1 MSNNDKK
8 EKEESK
14 INEEPMEIKQE
25 EVINKEEIIPQEE
38 IIPENKPIIESDKI
52 IPEVE
57 ESKINQEIPQNSEK
71 NIKKEMSLKLT
82 NDLVKKRY
90 DYAKKISPITY
101 MNKNNKK
108 REFKM
113 TEEEKEKNRKILYNM
128 NLKLNFVKNPRYR
141 NNIPPPRYTDTNY
154 QPINSPDNA
163 FSIEPQ
169 EVVFKDYQGGSI
181 YQIDLKIL
189 NRTQLLTSFKYI
201 PPMTE
206 NFTIKNVIY
215 PKKDSSL
222 IAPGMFAKMQILFYA
237 KTMDNFEDEII
248 ILTEKIAFKVPLK
261 AIRDKPAIILKNPL
275 DCGKCLVGDK
285 IEKYFL
291 CKNNGGDAHFKFY
304 IEGQENPEEKNIQKV
319 EENKEE
325 LMGALQN
332 NSLSNELLVI
342 PPFTVFP
349 REFYL
354 YKGMSQN
361 ISVSFCPIEEGVVE
375 KKLILVCDTT
385 RIQYT
390 LKGEQIKVDIIIK
403 TLDGLDMSKK
413 YLEKGEE
420 EKKENVEIVEKKEY
434 IDDEE
439 EEKKEKFQKLVLL
452 NKISEKEEKLEN
464 LFFEDTF
471 PFASRKRILVLKNI
485 SSLPIKYHWS
495 IYDFY
500 HQNEFNI
507 IGDETFFTI
516 EPEEGVFKA
525 NEEVTFTITFKPINS
540 IIYEQKLEL
549 FIEEIPFQA
558 IKQFNF
564 EENKTMKTTISKVE
578 PYLPLFNSSMPSYP
592 LYTFSLRGRGK
603 TPCLK
608 VDKSII
614 DLGDI
619 YVGQSINDSFV
630 VTSEQSGYVT
640 FRPVKIFQQ
649 ILTKRNGDDNV
660 DYFYKNPSIENS
672 VIFKDK
678 IMLNLNLEDE
688 EPIQSLFAEKGAK
701 TFLEHN
707 EVNYIEITTNKK
719 NFLEINNINQE
730 EILNNKNN
738 ENNVNENNNGNNN
751 DNNNKNNQNEEK
763 NNILEKTKSKLKETA
778 SSKNSKN
785 KTGFSNKTKTS
796 KSKNTTSKLGI
807 NRKTKTNLDE
817 NTITEKDDDDE
828 INEEQIL
835 KVNDKLKISLGE
847 DVVFKIKFTA
857 DKIGK
862 FKSSI
867 VFQLDE
873 GISFD
878 IDILANIIG
887 PDIAINTSLIDFG
900 LFRTSTIQTKE
911 FEIENVSPIKLQYL
925 IKEARYKTINFENIL
940 TNNFIQEFEGV
951 LDETKDIIYRD
962 KVKSLIEYDNTNM
975 KQLDIMKLDSYI
987 MKFSSVFGELNPYEK
1002 KTIVVSFLSPY
1013 PKRIEDEN
1021 NTIEVLVKNGKKN
1034 EYLNFKAQC
1043 EEADAYITETFIIP
1057 KVIFLTMPIQHNN
1070 NIITIINP
1078 SNLPV
1083 HFKWDNVFEVDK
1095 LSAEFEPNTGEI
1107 PPHGKVD
1114 INFKIVYFFLSS
1126 VDDMFICHIEEL
1138 DIPLGVVVQGT
1149 VVGLDIGYEIFPE
1162 SYEAIQTLNSSSSQL
1177 KKNKNNYENVKE
1189 HNLAKTGLRQNL
1201 KNSDIRNV
1209 ELEKAT
1215 AEKLKL
1221 KQINLKNLRVNTP
1234 FEMFIK
1240 LKNLSGIPTK
1250 FILGVKN
1257 YPPGKEKVIKI
1268 DKDQTTTNITKLSK
1282 LSKKTQKNKN
1292 FKIDH
1297 LLLSAAHEEINF
1309 TSPKGQEFTK
1319 QKQIEKDSILYL
1331 SSQKGI
1337 AIVIEPKKGDL
1348 PPHSETIIKLSFFNE
1363 CVGDFHDILTSNIKG
1378 LDKTDFP
1385 INLRIKGNP
1394 LQLSPFQPG
1403 VNYLMDPPLLKMGYL
1418 LRNTGSIS
1426 KNLKFVNIGQNTI
1439 GLDWK
1444 IYDYE
1449 DFLKPK
1455 DRPSFDL
1462 KIVQGM
1468 DKKYKINFNPI
1479 APKEFPDEKKY
1490 FTIEPQSSVVGPKS
1504 TGDFTVTFK
1513 TDSEGMKEALFIAY
1527 PKINDDTQGNV
1538 KFDDLAV
1545 KVIASGLSPH
1555 LTVDRNTN
1563 FDGEYEYRFYIHS
1576 YGKHPKPYRPII
1588 LINKEKINFIVKLDI
1603 EGPFKIIKTDPI
1615 EATLSKGIYNII
1627 PNSNLKIDVK
1637 YIIPNVNDEKEWPMT
1652 LTNIKRGKLIVTF
1665 ENGEQEHYNLT
1676 AYLLRPRILMSL
1688 TGNQSVESLDYIDFG
1703 YVNCASMKIEPIYLM
1718 NDTTVDTN
1726 WVINYVKFVPRKTY
1740 GAGTVTI
1747 EEKEDM
1753 DMCDD
1758 SSVFDFDVSSGVIY
1772 GPTEVLFDLPVGPAL
1787 PRVETIK
1794 SKKYK
1799 PLMIKVSFHPKKN
1812 IFYKCRYKIA
1822 TSTGNSIDFILKGH
1836 GSYLEEDIIEYNKIN
1851 LKNFKVD
1858 IDKFNFEK

>member
-1 MSNNDKK
+1 MSNNFDKK
-8 EKEESK
+8 DKEESNKFEETKNDEEQMEINPEKKNSPEQMVFKEEFNPEKEFNTPKIMEEKEESK
-14 INEEPMEIKQE
+14 IDKEFPQIIDKKIKR
-25 EVINKEEIIPQEE
+25 EV
-38 IIPENKPIIESDKI
+38 PIKI
-52 IPEVE
+52 
-57 ESKINQEIPQNSEK
+57 
-71 NIKKEMSLKLT
+71 T
-82 NDLVKKRY
+82 NDLVRRKF
-90 DYAKKISPITY
+90 DYSKKISPITY
-101 MNKNNKK
+101 MSKNQKK
-108 REFKM
+108 KELKM

-141 NNIPPPRYTDTNY
+141 NNIPPPRYFDNNY
-154 QPINSPDNA
+154 QQINSPDNA

-169 EVVFKDYQGGSI
+169 EVIFKDYQSGSI

-222 IAPGMFAKMQILFYA
+222 IAPGMYAKMQILFNA
-237 KTMDNFEDEII
+237 QTMDNFEDEII
-248 ILTEKIAFKVPLK
+248 ILTEKIAFKVPIK
-261 AIRDKPAIILKNPL
+261 AIRDKPAIILRNPL

-285 IEKYFL
+285 IEKHFL

-304 IEGQENPEEKNIQKV
+304 IEGQEQNKQKDYPGV
-319 EENKEE
+319 SQED
-325 LMGALQN
+325 LIGALQN
-332 NSLSNELLVI
+332 NSVSNELLVV

-349 REFYL
+349 QEFYL

-361 ISVSFCPIEEGVVE
+361 ISVTFCPIEEGIVE
-375 KKLILVCDTT
+375 KKLILACDTT
-385 RIQYT
+385 KLQYI

-403 TLDGLDMSKK
+403 TLDGLDMSKQ
-413 YLEKGEE
+413 YLEKE
-420 EKKENVEIVEKKEY
+420 EKKEVKIEEIKDIV
-434 IDDEE
+434 DDEE
-439 EEKKEKFQKLVLL
+439 EKEEKHKKLVLL
-452 NKISEKEEKLEN
+452 NKISEKQEKLES
-464 LFFEDTF
+464 LLFEDTY
-471 PFASRKRILVLKNI
+471 PFASRKRVLVMKNI
-485 SSLPIKYHWS
+485 STLPIKYHWS

-500 HQNEFNI
+500 HQNEFNMT
-507 IGDETFFTI
+507 GDETFFTI
-516 EPEEGVFKA
+516 EPEEGVFKSK
-525 NEEVTFTITFKPINS
+525 EEITFIITFKPINS
-540 IIYEQKLEL
+540 VIYEQKLEL

-564 EENKTMKTTISKVE
+564 EENKNMKTTVSKVE
-578 PYLPLFNSSMPSYP
+578 PYLPVFNSSLPSYP

-603 TPCLK
+603 LPYLN
-608 VDKSII
+608 VDKNII
-614 DLGDI
+614 DLGDV
-619 YVGQSINDSFV
+619 YVGQSINDSFK

-640 FRPVKIFQQ
+640 FMPVKIFQQ
-649 ILTKRNGDDNV
+649 VLIKRDGDDNV
-660 DYFYKNPSIENS
+660 DYFYKNPCIENS

-678 IMLNLNLEDE
+678 IMMNLNLEDE
-688 EPIQSLFAEKGAK
+688 EPIQSLFAENEAK
-701 TFLEHN
+701 SFLQHN
-707 EVNYIEITTNKK
+707 EVNYIEIYTNKK
-719 NFLEINNINQE
+719 NLLEIKNINPD
-730 EILNNKNN
+730 
-738 ENNVNENNNGNNN
+738 ENQ
-751 DNNNKNNQNEEK
+751 NNQNQ
-763 NNILEKTKSKLKETA
+763 NNANEDMINKLGKTKSKLNETPL
-778 SSKNSKN
+778 SKDSKA

-796 KSKNTTSKLGI
+796 KSKNTNSKFNMI
-807 NRKTKTNLDE
+807 KTKSNSEENKNSENKIEDE
-817 NTITEKDDDDE
+817 SEN
-828 INEEQIL
+828 EQIL

-847 DVVFKIKFTA
+847 EVIFKIKFTP
-857 DKIGK
+857 DKLGI

-867 VFQLDE
+867 VFQLDD

-887 PDIAINTSLIDFG
+887 PEIAINTPLIDFG
-900 LFRTSTIQTKE
+900 LFATSTIQKKE
-911 FEIENVSPIKLQYL
+911 FEIENLSPIKVQYL
-925 IKEARYKTINFENIL
+925 IKEARYQNINLENAISS
-940 TNNFIQEFEGV
+940 NYIEEFEGI
-951 LDETKDIIYRD
+951 LDDNKDKIYRD
-962 KVKSLIEYDNTNM
+962 KVKSLIEFDNTDM
-975 KQLDIMKLDSYI
+975 KELDIMKLDSYL
-987 MKFSSVFGELNPYEK
+987 MKFSSVFGELNPFEK
-1002 KTIVVSFLSPY
+1002 KRITVSFLSPY
-1013 PKRIEDEN
+1013 PIRISDEN
-1021 NTIEVLVKNGKKN
+1021 NTIEILIKNGPTN
-1034 EYLNFKAQC
+1034 AYINFKAQC
-1043 EEADAYITETFIIP
+1043 EEAEAYITETFIQP
-1057 KVIFLTMPIQHNN
+1057 KEIFLTMPIQHNN

-1078 SNLPV
+1078 SNLPI

-1095 LSAEFEPNTGEI
+1095 LSAEFEPNTGVI
-1107 PPHGKVD
+1107 APHGKVD
-1114 INFKIVYFFLSS
+1114 VNFKIVYFFLSS

-1149 VVGLDIGYEIFPE
+1149 VIGLDIGYEILPE
-1162 SYEAIQTLNSSSSQL
+1162 SFEAIQNLNSSSTQL
-1177 KKNKNNYENVKE
+1177 KKNKNMNENAKE
-1189 HNLAKTGLRQNL
+1189 HNLAKTGLRQNI
-1201 KNSDIRNV
+1201 KNTEIRNV

-1250 FILGVKN
+1250 YILGVKK

-1297 LLLSAAHEEINF
+1297 LLLTAAHEEINF

-1348 PPHSETIIKLSFFNE
+1348 PPHSESIIKLSFFNE
-1363 CVGDFHDILTSNIKG
+1363 CVGDFHDILSSNIKG
-1378 LDKTDFP
+1378 LDKVDFP

-1403 VNYLMDPPLLKMGYL
+1403 INYLMDPPLLKMGYL

-1444 IYDYE
+1444 IYDYD

-1462 KIVQGM
+1462 KISQGL

-1479 APKEFPDEKKY
+1479 PPKEFPDDKKY
-1490 FTIEPQSSVVGPKS
+1490 FSIDPSSSVVGPKS

-1513 TDSEGMKEALFIAY
+1513 TETDGMKEALFIAY
-1527 PKINDDTQGNV
+1527 PKISDDTEGQV

-1545 KVIASGLSPH
+1545 KVIAGGLAPH
-1555 LTVDRNTN
+1555 LTVDKTTN
-1563 FDGEYEYRFYIHS
+1563 MDGEYEYIFCVHS
-1576 YGKHPKPYRPII
+1576 YGRHPRPYRPII
-1588 LINKEKINFIVKLDI
+1588 LINKEKINMIVKLDI
-1603 EGPFKIIKTDPI
+1603 EGPFKIISTDPL
-1615 EATLSKGIYNII
+1615 EASLGKGIYNII
-1627 PNSNLKIDVK
+1627 PNSNLKVDIK
-1637 YIIPNVNDEKEWPMT
+1637 YLIPNVNDEKEWPMT
-1652 LTNIKRGKLIVTF
+1652 LTNIRQGKLIVTF
-1665 ENGEQEHYNLT
+1665 ENGEREHYLLT

-1726 WVINYVKFVPRKTY
+1726 WTINYVKFIPRKTY
-1740 GAGTVTI
+1740 GAGTITI

-1753 DMCDD
+1753 EMCDD
-1758 SSVFDFDVSSGVIY
+1758 SSVFDFDITNGVIY
-1772 GPTEVLFDLPVGPAL
+1772 GPTEVLFDLPVGPLL

-1794 SKKYK
+1794 SQKYK
-1799 PLMIKVSFHPKKN
+1799 PLIIKVSFHPKKN
-1812 IFYKCRYKIA
+1812 IFYKCRYKVT

-1836 GSYLEEDIIEYNKIN
+1836 GSYLEEHIIEYNKIN
-1851 LKNFKVD
+1851 LKNYKVD
-1858 IDKFNFEK
+1858 IEKFKFGK

>member
-1 MSNNDKK
+1 MSTNNDKK
-8 EKEESK
+8 EKEESIK
-14 INEEPMEIKQE
+14 IEESKNNEEPIEIKQE
-25 EVINKEEIIPQEE
+25 EQINQEQILQNEKEEPNI
-38 IIPENKPIIESDKI
+38 ENQPSIESKKNIQKI
-52 IPEVE
+52 E
-57 ESKINQEIPQNSEK
+57 ESKTDKNTSPIIQK
-71 NIKKEMSLKLT
+71 NIKRNGPLKITDELI
-82 NDLVKKRY
+82 KRRI
-90 DYAKKISPITY
+90 DYAKKVSPLTY
-101 MNKNNKK
+101 MSKNQKK
-108 REFKM
+108 KEIKM

-141 NNIPPPRYTDTNY
+141 NNIPPPRYCDNNY

-169 EVVFKDYQGGSI
+169 EVVFKDYQSGSI

-206 NFTIKNVIY
+206 FFTIKNVIY

-222 IAPGMFAKMQILFYA
+222 IAPGMYAKMQILFYA
-237 KTMDNFEDEII
+237 QTMDNFEDEII
-248 ILTEKIAFKVPLK
+248 ILTEKIAFKVPLR

-285 IEKYFL
+285 IEKHFL

-304 IEGQENPEEKNIQKV
+304 IEGQEKNGEKNDPGVNQEDLI
-319 EENKEE
+319 
-325 LMGALQN
+325 GALQN
-332 NSLSNELLVI
+332 NSVSNELLVV

-349 REFYL
+349 QEFYL

-361 ISVSFCPIEEGVVE
+361 ISVTFCPIDEGIVE
-375 KKLILVCDTT
+375 KKLILACDTT
-385 RIQYT
+385 KLQYI

-413 YLEKGEE
+413 YLISNENQNEE
-420 EKKENVEIVEKKEY
+420 EKENINEIKEY
-434 IDDEE
+434 VDDEE
-439 EEKKEKFQKLVLL
+439 KSEKPKKIELI
-452 NKISEKEEKLEN
+452 NKISEKEEKLES
-464 LFFEDTF
+464 LLFEDTY
-471 PFASRKRILVLKNI
+471 PFASRERILVMKNI

-500 HQNEFNI
+500 HQNEFNMT
-507 IGDETFFTI
+507 GDETFFTI
-516 EPEEGVFKA
+516 QPEEGIFKA
-525 NEEVTFTITFKPINS
+525 KEEVTFTITFKPINS
-540 IIYEQKLEL
+540 VIYEQKLEL

-564 EENKTMKTTISKVE
+564 EENKNMKTTVSKVE
-578 PYLPLFNSSMPSYP
+578 PYLPVFNSSLPSYP

-603 TPCLK
+603 LPYLN
-608 VDKSII
+608 VEKSII
-614 DLGDI
+614 DLGDVYI
-619 YVGQSINDSFV
+619 GQTINDDFK

-640 FRPVKIFQQ
+640 FKPVKIFQQ
-649 ILTKRNGDDNV
+649 ILTAKDGDDNV
-660 DYFYKNPSIENS
+660 DYFYKNPCIENE
-672 VIFKDK
+672 VIFKNK
-678 IMLNLNLEDE
+678 VMMNINLEDE
-688 EPIQSLFAEKGAK
+688 EPIQSYFSENECK
-701 TFLEHN
+701 TNLQHN
-707 EVNYIEITTNKK
+707 EVNYIEIYTNKK
-719 NFLEINNINQE
+719 NFLE
-730 EILNNKNN
+730 NKNLDKN
-738 ENNVNENNNGNNN
+738 VEENLNKTNENNN
-751 DNNNKNNQNEEK
+751 EEK
-763 NNILEKTKSKLKETA
+763 NKTKSKTNGNERPL
-778 SSKNSKN
+778 SKDSKT
-785 KTGFSNKTKTS
+785 KTGFSNKTKTN
-796 KSKNTTSKLGI
+796 KSKNTNSKL
-807 NRKTKTNLDE
+807 NATKGTKSSDIIKIIEKGNDE
-817 NTITEKDDDDE
+817 
-828 INEEQIL
+828 EEQIL
-835 KVNDKLKISLGE
+835 NVNDKLKISLGE
-847 DVVFKIKFTA
+847 EVVFKIKFTP
-857 DKIGK
+857 DRLGK

-867 VFQLDE
+867 VFQLDD

-887 PDIAINTSLIDFG
+887 PDISVNTPLIDFG
-900 LFRTSTIQTKE
+900 LFATSTIQKKE
-911 FEIENVSPIKLQYL
+911 FEIENISPIKVQYL
-925 IKEARYKTINFENIL
+925 IKESRFKNINFDNISSS
-940 TNNFIQEFEGV
+940 NFIEEFEGT
-951 LDETKDIIYRD
+951 LDETKDKVFRD

-975 KQLDIMKLDSYI
+975 KQLDIMKLDSYK
-987 MKFSSVFGELNPYEK
+987 MKFSSILGELNPFEK
-1002 KTIVVSFLSPY
+1002 KTITVSFLSPY
-1013 PKRIEDEN
+1013 PIKIENEE
-1021 NTIEVLVKNGKKN
+1021 NTIEILIKNGQKN
-1034 EYLNFKAQC
+1034 AYINFNVQC
-1043 EEADAYITETFIIP
+1043 EEAEAYITETFIIP
-1057 KVIFLTMPIQHNN
+1057 KEIFLTMPIQHNN
-1070 NIITIINP
+1070 NVITIINP
-1078 SNLPV
+1078 SNLPI

-1095 LSAEFEPNTGEI
+1095 LSAEFEPNTGEV
-1107 PPHGKVD
+1107 PPHGKID
-1114 INFKIVYFFLSS
+1114 INFKIIYFFLSS

-1149 VVGLDIGYEIFPE
+1149 VIGLDIGYEILPE
-1162 SYEAIQTLNSSSSQL
+1162 SYEAIQNLNSSSTQL
-1177 KKNKNNYENVKE
+1177 KKNKSSYENAKE
-1189 HNLAKTGLRQNL
+1189 HNLAKTGLRQNI
-1201 KNSDIRNV
+1201 KNTEIRNV

-1250 FILGVKN
+1250 FILGVKK
-1257 YPPGKEKVIKI
+1257 YPPGKEKVVKL

-1297 LLLSAAHEEINF
+1297 VLLTAAHEEINF
-1309 TSPKGQEFTK
+1309 TSPRGQEFTK

-1348 PPHSETIIKLSFFNE
+1348 PPHSESIIKLSFFNE

-1378 LDKTDFP
+1378 LDKVDFP

-1403 VNYLMDPPLLKMGYL
+1403 INYLMDPPLLKMGYL

-1462 KIVQGM
+1462 KIVQGL
-1468 DKKYKINFNPI
+1468 DKKFKINFNPI
-1479 APKEFPDEKKY
+1479 PPREFPEEKKY
-1490 FTIEPQSSVVGPKS
+1490 FTIDPPSSVVGPKS
-1504 TGDFTVTFK
+1504 TGDFTVTFR
-1513 TDSEGMKEALFIAY
+1513 TDSDGMKEALFIAY
-1527 PKINDDTQGNV
+1527 PKINDDTEGHV

-1545 KVIASGLSPH
+1545 KVIAGGLAPH
-1555 LTVDRNTN
+1555 LTVDKNKN
-1563 FDGEYEYRFYIHS
+1563 MDGEYEYRFCVHS
-1576 YGKHPKPYRPII
+1576 YGKHPRPYRPII
-1588 LINKEKINFIVKLDI
+1588 LINKEKINMIIKLDI

-1615 EATLSKGIYNII
+1615 EASLGKGIYNII
-1627 PNSNLKIDVK
+1627 PNSNLKVDIK
-1637 YIIPNVNDEKEWPMT
+1637 YLIPNVNDEKEWPMT
-1652 LTNIKRGKLIVTF
+1652 LTNIKYGKLIVTF

-1676 AYLLRPRILMSL
+1676 AFLLRPRILMSL

-1726 WVINYVKFVPRKTY
+1726 WVINYVKFIPKKTY

-1758 SSVFDFDVSSGVIY
+1758 SSVFDFDVSNGVIY
-1772 GPTEVLFDLPVGPAL
+1772 GPTEVLFDLPVGPVL

-1799 PLMIKVSFHPKKN
+1799 PLLIKVSFHPKKN
-1812 IFYKCRYKIA
+1812 IFYKCRYKIT

-1836 GSYLEEDIIEYNKIN
+1836 GSYLEEHIIEYNKIDI
-1851 LKNFKVD
+1851 KDFS
-1858 IDKFNFEK
+1858 IDKEQFRFEKK

>member
-1 MSNNDKK
+1 MSTNNDKK
-8 EKEESK
+8 EKEESIK
-14 INEEPMEIKQE
+14 IEESKNNEEPIEIKQE
-25 EVINKEEIIPQEE
+25 EQINQEQILQNEKEEPNI
-38 IIPENKPIIESDKI
+38 ENQPSIESKKNIQKI
-52 IPEVE
+52 E
-57 ESKINQEIPQNSEK
+57 ESKTDKNTSPIIQK
-71 NIKKEMSLKLT
+71 NIKRNGPLKITDELI
-82 NDLVKKRY
+82 KRRI
-90 DYAKKISPITY
+90 DYAKKVSPLTY
-101 MNKNNKK
+101 MSKNQKK
-108 REFKM
+108 KEIKM

-141 NNIPPPRYTDTNY
+141 NNIPPPRYCDNNY

-169 EVVFKDYQGGSI
+169 EVVFKDYQSGSI

-206 NFTIKNVIY
+206 FFTIKNVIY

-222 IAPGMFAKMQILFYA
+222 IAPGMYAKMQILFYA
-237 KTMDNFEDEII
+237 QTMDNFEDEII
-248 ILTEKIAFKVPLK
+248 ILTEKIAFKVPLR

-285 IEKYFL
+285 IEKHFL

-304 IEGQENPEEKNIQKV
+304 IEGQEKNGEKNDPGVNQEDLI
-319 EENKEE
+319 
-325 LMGALQN
+325 GALQN
-332 NSLSNELLVI
+332 NSVSNELLVV

-349 REFYL
+349 QEFYL

-361 ISVSFCPIEEGVVE
+361 ISVTFCPIDEGIVE
-375 KKLILVCDTT
+375 KKLILACDTT
-385 RIQYT
+385 KLQYI

-413 YLEKGEE
+413 YLISNENQNEE
-420 EKKENVEIVEKKEY
+420 EKENINEIKEY
-434 IDDEE
+434 VDDEE
-439 EEKKEKFQKLVLL
+439 KSEKPKKIELI
-452 NKISEKEEKLEN
+452 NKISEKEEKLES
-464 LFFEDTF
+464 LLFEDTY
-471 PFASRKRILVLKNI
+471 PFASRERILVMKNI

-500 HQNEFNI
+500 HQNEFNMT
-507 IGDETFFTI
+507 GDETFFTI
-516 EPEEGVFKA
+516 QPEEGIFKA
-525 NEEVTFTITFKPINS
+525 KEEVTFTITFKPINS
-540 IIYEQKLEL
+540 VIYEQKLEL

-564 EENKTMKTTISKVE
+564 EENKNMKTTVSKVE
-578 PYLPLFNSSMPSYP
+578 PYLPVFNSSLPSYP

-603 TPCLK
+603 LPYLN
-608 VDKSII
+608 VEKSII
-614 DLGDI
+614 DLGDVYI
-619 YVGQSINDSFV
+619 GQTINDDFK

-640 FRPVKIFQQ
+640 FKPVKIFQQ
-649 ILTKRNGDDNV
+649 ILTAKDGDDNV
-660 DYFYKNPSIENS
+660 DYFYKNPCIENE
-672 VIFKDK
+672 VIFKNK
-678 IMLNLNLEDE
+678 VMMNINLEDE
-688 EPIQSLFAEKGAK
+688 EPIQSYFSENECK
-701 TFLEHN
+701 TNLQHN
-707 EVNYIEITTNKK
+707 EVNYIEIYTNKK
-719 NFLEINNINQE
+719 NFLE
-730 EILNNKNN
+730 NKNLDKN
-738 ENNVNENNNGNNN
+738 VEENLNKTNENNN
-751 DNNNKNNQNEEK
+751 EEK
-763 NNILEKTKSKLKETA
+763 NKTKSKINGNERPL
-778 SSKNSKN
+778 SKDSKT
-785 KTGFSNKTKTS
+785 KTGFSNKTKTN
-796 KSKNTTSKLGI
+796 KSKNTNSKL
-807 NRKTKTNLDE
+807 NATKGTKSSDIIKIIEKGNDE
-817 NTITEKDDDDE
+817 
-828 INEEQIL
+828 EEQIL
-835 KVNDKLKISLGE
+835 NVNDKLKISLGE
-847 DVVFKIKFTA
+847 EVVFKIKFTP
-857 DKIGK
+857 DRLGK

-867 VFQLDE
+867 VFQLDD

-887 PDIAINTSLIDFG
+887 PDISVNTPLIDFG
-900 LFRTSTIQTKE
+900 LFATSTIQKKE
-911 FEIENVSPIKLQYL
+911 FEIENISPIKVQYL
-925 IKEARYKTINFENIL
+925 IKESRFKNINFDNISSS
-940 TNNFIQEFEGV
+940 NFIEEFEGT
-951 LDETKDIIYRD
+951 LDETKDKVFRD

-975 KQLDIMKLDSYI
+975 KQLDIMKLDSYK
-987 MKFSSVFGELNPYEK
+987 MKFSSILGELNPFEK
-1002 KTIVVSFLSPY
+1002 KTITVSFLSPY
-1013 PKRIEDEN
+1013 PIKIENEE
-1021 NTIEVLVKNGKKN
+1021 NTIEILIKNGQKN
-1034 EYLNFKAQC
+1034 AYINFNVQC
-1043 EEADAYITETFIIP
+1043 EEAEAYITETFIIP
-1057 KVIFLTMPIQHNN
+1057 KEIFLTMPIQHNN
-1070 NIITIINP
+1070 NVITIINP
-1078 SNLPV
+1078 SNLPI

-1095 LSAEFEPNTGEI
+1095 LSAEFEPNTGEV
-1107 PPHGKVD
+1107 PPHGKID
-1114 INFKIVYFFLSS
+1114 INFKIIYFFLSS

-1149 VVGLDIGYEIFPE
+1149 VIGLDIGYEILPE
-1162 SYEAIQTLNSSSSQL
+1162 SYEAIQNLNSSSTQL
-1177 KKNKNNYENVKE
+1177 KKNKSSYENAKE
-1189 HNLAKTGLRQNL
+1189 HNLAKTGLRQNI
-1201 KNSDIRNV
+1201 KNTEIRNV

-1250 FILGVKN
+1250 FILGVKK
-1257 YPPGKEKVIKI
+1257 YPPGKEKVVKL

-1297 LLLSAAHEEINF
+1297 VLLTAAHEEINF
-1309 TSPKGQEFTK
+1309 TSPRGQEFTK

-1348 PPHSETIIKLSFFNE
+1348 PPHSESIIKLSFFNE

-1378 LDKTDFP
+1378 LDKVDFP

-1403 VNYLMDPPLLKMGYL
+1403 INYLMDPPLLKMGYL

-1462 KIVQGM
+1462 KIVQGL
-1468 DKKYKINFNPI
+1468 DKKFKINFNPI
-1479 APKEFPDEKKY
+1479 PPREFPEEKKY
-1490 FTIEPQSSVVGPKS
+1490 FTIDPPSSVVGPKS
-1504 TGDFTVTFK
+1504 TGDFTVTFR
-1513 TDSEGMKEALFIAY
+1513 TDSDGMKEALFIAY
-1527 PKINDDTQGNV
+1527 PKINDDTEGHV

-1545 KVIASGLSPH
+1545 KVIAGGLAPH
-1555 LTVDRNTN
+1555 LTVDKNKN
-1563 FDGEYEYRFYIHS
+1563 MDGEYEYRFCVHS
-1576 YGKHPKPYRPII
+1576 YGKHPRPYRPII
-1588 LINKEKINFIVKLDI
+1588 LINKEKINMIIKLDI

-1615 EATLSKGIYNII
+1615 EASLGKGIYNII
-1627 PNSNLKIDVK
+1627 PNSNLKVDIK
-1637 YIIPNVNDEKEWPMT
+1637 YLIPNVNDEKEWPMT
-1652 LTNIKRGKLIVTF
+1652 LTNIKYGKLIVTF

-1676 AYLLRPRILMSL
+1676 AFLLRPRILMSL

-1726 WVINYVKFVPRKTY
+1726 WVINYVKFIPKKTY

-1758 SSVFDFDVSSGVIY
+1758 SSVFDFDVSNGVIY
-1772 GPTEVLFDLPVGPAL
+1772 GPTEVLFDLPVGPVL

-1799 PLMIKVSFHPKKN
+1799 PLLIKVSFHPKKN
-1812 IFYKCRYKIA
+1812 IFYKCRYKIT

-1836 GSYLEEDIIEYNKIN
+1836 GSYLEEHIIEYNKIDI
-1851 LKNFKVD
+1851 KDFS
-1858 IDKFNFEK
+1858 IDKEQFRFEKK

>member
-1 MSNNDKK
+1 MSTNNDKK
-8 EKEESK
+8 EKEETIK
-14 INEEPMEIKQE
+14 NEESKNNDEQIEVKPE
-25 EVINKEEIIPQEE
+25 EPTNPEQTIPKEEIP
-38 IIPENKPIIESDKI
+38 PPKPMS
-52 IPEVE
+52 VE
-57 ESKINQEIPQNSEK
+57 ESKKEKEIEESKEDIKIPQNVPKK
-71 NIKKEMSLKLT
+71 NIKKGEPIKIT
-82 NDLVKKRY
+82 NELVKRRY
-90 DYAKKISPITY
+90 EFSKKISPLTY
-101 MNKNNKK
+101 MSKNQKK
-108 REFKM
+108 KEIKM

-141 NNIPPPRYTDTNY
+141 NNIPPPKYTDTNY

-169 EVVFKDYQGGSI
+169 EVVFKDYQSGSI

-206 NFTIKNVIY
+206 FFTIKNIIY

-222 IAPGMFAKMQILFYA
+222 IAPGMYAKMQIYFYA
-237 KTMDNFEDEII
+237 QTMDNFEDEIV

-285 IEKYFL
+285 IEKHFL

-304 IEGQENPEEKNIQKV
+304 IEGQENNEQKNYPGVSQEDLV
-319 EENKEE
+319 
-325 LMGALQN
+325 GALQN
-332 NSLSNELLVI
+332 NSVSNELLVV

-349 REFYL
+349 QEFYL

-361 ISVSFCPIEEGVVE
+361 ISVTFCPIDEGIVE
-375 KKLILVCDTT
+375 KKLILACDTT
-385 RIQYT
+385 KLQYI
-390 LKGEQIKVDIIIK
+390 LRGEQIKVDIIIK
-403 TLDGLDMSKK
+403 TLDGLDMSQK
-413 YLEKGEE
+413 YLPKDNE
-420 EKKENVEIVEKKEY
+420 EKKENEIENEKIELKEVKEY
-434 IDDEE
+434 VDEDEE
-439 EEKKEKFQKLVLL
+439 KGEKVPKLQIV

-464 LFFEDTF
+464 LLFEDTY
-471 PFASRKRILVLKNI
+471 PFATRQRILVMKNI

-500 HQNEFNI
+500 HQNEFSMT
-507 IGDETFFTI
+507 GDETFFTI
-516 EPEEGVFKA
+516 EPEEGVFKSK
-525 NEEVTFTITFKPINS
+525 EEIKFTITFKPVNS

-564 EENKTMKTTISKVE
+564 EENKNMKTTVSKVE
-578 PYLPLFNSSMPSYP
+578 PYLPAFNSSLPSFP

-603 TPCLK
+603 LPFLN
-608 VDKSII
+608 VDKNII
-614 DLGDI
+614 DLGDV
-619 YVGQSINDSFV
+619 YVGQSVNDNFKVYSD
-630 VTSEQSGYVT
+630 QSGFVT
-640 FRPVKIFQQ
+640 FQPVKIFQQ
-649 ILTKRNGDDNV
+649 ILTNREGDDNV
-660 DYFYKNPSIENS
+660 DYFYKNPCIENS

-678 IMLNLNLEDE
+678 IMMNLNLEDE
-688 EPIQSLFAEKGAK
+688 EPIQNLFTENEAK
-701 TFLEHN
+701 TYLQHN
-707 EVNYIEITTNKK
+707 EVNYIEIYTNKN
-719 NFLEINNINQE
+719 NFVGD
-730 EILNNKNN
+730 NNKNL
-738 ENNVNENNNGNNN
+738 ENNLNG
-751 DNNNKNNQNEEK
+751 EK
-763 NNILEKTKSKLKETA
+763 NTINTLLNRENQRINEIPLSKDSKT
-778 SSKNSKN
+778 

-796 KSKNTTSKLGI
+796 KSKNTNSKLSMT
-807 NRKTKTNLDE
+807 RKTKTNFEENKIMEKENDDE
-817 NTITEKDDDDE
+817 NGEQ
-828 INEEQIL
+828 QIL

-847 DVVFKIKFTA
+847 EVVFNIKFTPS
-857 DKIGK
+857 KLGR
-862 FKSSI
+862 FKSSL
-867 VFQLDE
+867 VFQLDD

-887 PDIAINTSLIDFG
+887 PEIAINTPLIDFG
-900 LFRTSTIQTKE
+900 LFATSTIQQKE
-911 FEIENVSPIKLQYL
+911 FEIENLSPIKVQYL
-925 IKEARYKTINFENIL
+925 VKESRYKNINFDNSP
-940 TNNFIQEFEGV
+940 TYNFVEEFEGV
-951 LDETKDIIYRD
+951 LDETKDKIYRD

-987 MKFSSVFGELNPYEK
+987 MKFSSVIGELNPFEK
-1002 KTIVVSFLSPY
+1002 KTIIVSFLSPY
-1013 PKRIEDEN
+1013 PIRIEDEQ
-1021 NTIEVLVKNGKKN
+1021 NTIEILVKNSQN
-1034 EYLNFKAQC
+1034 NAYINFKAQC
-1043 EEADAYITETFIIP
+1043 EEAEAYITETFIIP
-1057 KVIFLTMPIQHNN
+1057 KEIFLTMPIQHNN

-1078 SNLPV
+1078 SNLPI

-1114 INFKIVYFFLSS
+1114 INFKIIYFFLSS
-1126 VDDMFICHIEEL
+1126 VDDMFICHIDEL

-1149 VVGLDIGYEIFPE
+1149 VIGLDIGYEVLPE
-1162 SYEAIQTLNSSSSQL
+1162 SYEAIQSLNSSSIQL
-1177 KKNKNNYENVKE
+1177 KKNKNSYENAKE
-1189 HNLAKTGLRQNL
+1189 HNLAKTGLRQNI
-1201 KNSDIRNV
+1201 KNTEIRNV

-1250 FILGVKN
+1250 FILGVKK
-1257 YPPGKEKVIKI
+1257 YPPGKEKVVKL

-1297 LLLSAAHEEINF
+1297 VLLSAAHEEINF

-1348 PPHSETIIKLSFFNE
+1348 PPHSESIIKLSFFNE

-1378 LDKTDFP
+1378 LDKVDFP

-1403 VNYLMDPPLLKMGYL
+1403 INYLMDPPLLKMGYL
-1418 LRNTGSIS
+1418 LRNTGTIS

-1449 DFLKPK
+1449 DFLKPT

-1462 KIVQGM
+1462 KIAQGL
-1468 DKKYKINFNPI
+1468 DKKYKINFIPI
-1479 APKEFPDEKKY
+1479 PPKEFPEEKKY
-1490 FTIEPQSSVVGPKS
+1490 FTIDPPSSVVGPKS

-1513 TDSEGMKEALFIAY
+1513 TDSAGMKEALFIAY
-1527 PKINDDTQGNV
+1527 PKINDDTQGHV

-1545 KVIASGLSPH
+1545 KVIAGGLAPH
-1555 LTVDRNTN
+1555 LTVDKLTN
-1563 FDGEYEYRFYIHS
+1563 MEGEYDYKFCVHS
-1576 YGKHPKPYRPII
+1576 YGKHPRPYRPII
-1588 LINKEKINFIVKLDI
+1588 LINKEKINMIIKLDI
-1603 EGPFKIIKTDPI
+1603 EGPFKIVNTDPI
-1615 EATLSKGIYNII
+1615 EASLGKGIYNII
-1627 PNSNLKIDVK
+1627 PNSNLKVDIK

-1652 LTNIKRGKLIVTF
+1652 LTNMKRGKLIVTF
-1665 ENGEQEHYNLT
+1665 ENGEKEHYNLI

-1703 YVNCASMKIEPIYLM
+1703 HVNCASMKIEPIYLM
-1718 NDTTVDTN
+1718 NDTQVDTN
-1726 WVINYVKFVPRKTY
+1726 WVINYVKFIPKKTY
-1740 GAGTVTI
+1740 GVGTITI

-1758 SSVFDFDVSSGVIY
+1758 PSVFNFDVSNGVIY

-1794 SKKYK
+1794 SQKYK
-1799 PLMIKVSFHPKKN
+1799 PLLIKVSFCPKKN
-1812 IFYKCRYKIA
+1812 IFYKCRYKIT
-1822 TSTGNSIDFILKGH
+1822 TSTGNSIDFILKGF
-1836 GSYLEEDIIEYNKIN
+1836 GSYLEEDIIEYNKI
-1851 LKNFKVD
+1851 D
-1858 IDKFNFEK
+1858 IKDFRIDVDKFKFENK

>member
-1 MSNNDKK
+1 MSTNNDKK
-8 EKEESK
+8 EKEETIK
-14 INEEPMEIKQE
+14 NEESKNNDEQIEVKPE
-25 EVINKEEIIPQEE
+25 EPTNPEQTIPKEEIP
-38 IIPENKPIIESDKI
+38 PPKPMS
-52 IPEVE
+52 VE
-57 ESKINQEIPQNSEK
+57 ESKKEKEIEESKEDIKIPQNVPKK
-71 NIKKEMSLKLT
+71 NIKKGEPIKIT
-82 NDLVKKRY
+82 NELVKRRY
-90 DYAKKISPITY
+90 EFSKKISPLTY
-101 MNKNNKK
+101 MSKNQKK
-108 REFKM
+108 KEIKM

-141 NNIPPPRYTDTNY
+141 NNIPPPKYTDTNY

-169 EVVFKDYQGGSI
+169 EVVFKDYQSGSI

-206 NFTIKNVIY
+206 FFTIKNIIY

-222 IAPGMFAKMQILFYA
+222 IAPGMYAKMQIYFYA
-237 KTMDNFEDEII
+237 QTMDNFEDEII

-285 IEKYFL
+285 IEKHFL

-304 IEGQENPEEKNIQKV
+304 IEGQENNEQKNYPGVSQEDLV
-319 EENKEE
+319 
-325 LMGALQN
+325 GALQN
-332 NSLSNELLVI
+332 NSVSNELLVV

-349 REFYL
+349 QEFYL

-361 ISVSFCPIEEGVVE
+361 ISVTFCPIDEGIVE
-375 KKLILVCDTT
+375 KKLILACDTT
-385 RIQYT
+385 KLQYI
-390 LKGEQIKVDIIIK
+390 LRGEQIKVDIIIK
-403 TLDGLDMSKK
+403 TLDGLDMSQK
-413 YLEKGEE
+413 YLPKDNE
-420 EKKENVEIVEKKEY
+420 EKKENEIENEKIELKEVKEY
-434 IDDEE
+434 VDEDEE
-439 EEKKEKFQKLVLL
+439 KGEKVPKLQIV

-464 LFFEDTF
+464 LLFEDTY
-471 PFASRKRILVLKNI
+471 PFATRQRILVMKNI

-500 HQNEFNI
+500 HQNEFSMT
-507 IGDETFFTI
+507 GDETFFTI
-516 EPEEGVFKA
+516 EPEEGVFKSK
-525 NEEVTFTITFKPINS
+525 EEIKFTITFKPVNS

-564 EENKTMKTTISKVE
+564 EENKNMKTTVSKVE
-578 PYLPLFNSSMPSYP
+578 PYLPAFNSSLPSFP

-603 TPCLK
+603 LPFLN
-608 VDKSII
+608 VDKNII
-614 DLGDI
+614 DLGDV
-619 YVGQSINDSFV
+619 YVGQSVNDNFKVYSD
-630 VTSEQSGYVT
+630 QSGFVT
-640 FRPVKIFQQ
+640 FQPVKIFQQ
-649 ILTKRNGDDNV
+649 ILTNREGDDNV
-660 DYFYKNPSIENS
+660 DYFYKNPCIENS

-678 IMLNLNLEDE
+678 IMMNLNLEDE
-688 EPIQSLFAEKGAK
+688 EPIQNLFTENEAK
-701 TFLEHN
+701 TYLQHN
-707 EVNYIEITTNKK
+707 EVNYIEIYTNKN
-719 NFLEINNINQE
+719 NFVGD
-730 EILNNKNN
+730 NNKNL
-738 ENNVNENNNGNNN
+738 ENNLNG
-751 DNNNKNNQNEEK
+751 EK
-763 NNILEKTKSKLKETA
+763 NTINTLLNRENQRINEIPLSKDSKT
-778 SSKNSKN
+778 

-796 KSKNTTSKLGI
+796 KSKNTNSKLSMT
-807 NRKTKTNLDE
+807 RKTKTNFEENKIMEKENDDE
-817 NTITEKDDDDE
+817 NGEQ
-828 INEEQIL
+828 QIL

-847 DVVFKIKFTA
+847 EVVFNIKFTPS
-857 DKIGK
+857 KLGR
-862 FKSSI
+862 FKSSL
-867 VFQLDE
+867 VFQLDD

-887 PDIAINTSLIDFG
+887 PEIAINTPLIDFG
-900 LFRTSTIQTKE
+900 LFATSTIQQKE
-911 FEIENVSPIKLQYL
+911 FEIENLSPIKVQYL
-925 IKEARYKTINFENIL
+925 VKESRYKNINFDNSP
-940 TNNFIQEFEGV
+940 TYNFVEEFEGV
-951 LDETKDIIYRD
+951 LDETKDKIYRD

-987 MKFSSVFGELNPYEK
+987 MKFSSVIGELNPFEK
-1002 KTIVVSFLSPY
+1002 KTIIVSFLSPY
-1013 PKRIEDEN
+1013 PIRIEDEQ
-1021 NTIEVLVKNGKKN
+1021 NTIEILVKNSQN
-1034 EYLNFKAQC
+1034 NAYINFKAQC
-1043 EEADAYITETFIIP
+1043 EEAEAYITETFIIP
-1057 KVIFLTMPIQHNN
+1057 KEIFLTMPIQHNN

-1078 SNLPV
+1078 SNLPI

-1114 INFKIVYFFLSS
+1114 INFKIIYFFLSS
-1126 VDDMFICHIEEL
+1126 VDDMFICHIDEL

-1149 VVGLDIGYEIFPE
+1149 VIGLDIGYEVLPE
-1162 SYEAIQTLNSSSSQL
+1162 SYEAIQSLNSSSIQL
-1177 KKNKNNYENVKE
+1177 KKNKNSYENAKE
-1189 HNLAKTGLRQNL
+1189 HNLAKTGLRQNI
-1201 KNSDIRNV
+1201 KNTEIRNV

-1250 FILGVKN
+1250 FILGVKK
-1257 YPPGKEKVIKI
+1257 YPPGKEKVVKL

-1297 LLLSAAHEEINF
+1297 VLLSAAHEEINF

-1348 PPHSETIIKLSFFNE
+1348 PPHSESIIKLSFFNE

-1378 LDKTDFP
+1378 LDKVDFP

-1403 VNYLMDPPLLKMGYL
+1403 INYLMDPPLLKMGYL
-1418 LRNTGSIS
+1418 LRNTGTIS

-1449 DFLKPK
+1449 DFLKPT

-1462 KIVQGM
+1462 KIAQGL
-1468 DKKYKINFNPI
+1468 DKKYKINFIPI
-1479 APKEFPDEKKY
+1479 PPKEFPEEKKY
-1490 FTIEPQSSVVGPKS
+1490 FTIDPPSSVVGPKS

-1513 TDSEGMKEALFIAY
+1513 TDSAGMKEALFIAY
-1527 PKINDDTQGNV
+1527 PKINDDTQGHV

-1545 KVIASGLSPH
+1545 KVIAGGLAPH
-1555 LTVDRNTN
+1555 LTVDKLTN
-1563 FDGEYEYRFYIHS
+1563 MEGEYDYKFCVHS
-1576 YGKHPKPYRPII
+1576 YGKHPRPYRPII
-1588 LINKEKINFIVKLDI
+1588 LINKEKINMIIKLDI
-1603 EGPFKIIKTDPI
+1603 EGPFKIVNTDPI
-1615 EATLSKGIYNII
+1615 EASLGKGIYNII
-1627 PNSNLKIDVK
+1627 PNSNLKVDIK

-1652 LTNIKRGKLIVTF
+1652 LTNMKRGKLIVTF
-1665 ENGEQEHYNLT
+1665 ENGEKEHYNLI

-1703 YVNCASMKIEPIYLM
+1703 HVNCASMKIEPIYLM
-1718 NDTTVDTN
+1718 NDTQVDTN
-1726 WVINYVKFVPRKTY
+1726 WVINYVKFIPKKTY
-1740 GAGTVTI
+1740 GVGTITI

-1758 SSVFDFDVSSGVIY
+1758 PSVFNFDVSNGVIY

-1794 SKKYK
+1794 SQKYK
-1799 PLMIKVSFHPKKN
+1799 PLLIKVSFCPKKN
-1812 IFYKCRYKIA
+1812 IFYKCRYKIT
-1822 TSTGNSIDFILKGH
+1822 TSTGNSIDFILKGF
-1836 GSYLEEDIIEYNKIN
+1836 GSYLEEDIIEYNKI
-1851 LKNFKVD
+1851 D
-1858 IDKFNFEK
+1858 IKDFRIDVDKFKFENK

>member
-1 MSNNDKK
+1 MSTNNDKK
-8 EKEESK
+8 EKEETIK
-14 INEEPMEIKQE
+14 NEESKNNDEQIEAKPE
-25 EVINKEEIIPQEE
+25 EQTNLEQTVQKEEIP
-38 IIPENKPIIESDKI
+38 PPKPMS
-52 IPEVE
+52 VE
-57 ESKINQEIPQNSEK
+57 ESKKEKEIEETKEDIKIPQNIPKK
-71 NIKKEMSLKLT
+71 NIKKGEPIKLT
-82 NDLVKKRY
+82 NELVKRRFEFS
-90 DYAKKISPITY
+90 KKISPLTY
-101 MNKNNKK
+101 MSKNQKK
-108 REFKM
+108 KEIKM

-141 NNIPPPRYTDTNY
+141 NNIPPPKYTDTNY

-169 EVVFKDYQGGSI
+169 EVVFKDYQSGSI

-206 NFTIKNVIY
+206 FFTIKNIIY

-222 IAPGMFAKMQILFYA
+222 IAPGMYAKMQILFYA
-237 KTMDNFEDEII
+237 QTMDNFEDEIV

-285 IEKYFL
+285 IEKHFL

-304 IEGQENPEEKNIQKV
+304 IEGQENNEQKNYPGVSQEDLV
-319 EENKEE
+319 
-325 LMGALQN
+325 GALQN
-332 NSLSNELLVI
+332 NSVSNELLVV

-349 REFYL
+349 QEFYL

-361 ISVSFCPIEEGVVE
+361 ISVTFCPIDEGIVE
-375 KKLILVCDTT
+375 KKLILACDTT
-385 RIQYT
+385 KLQYI
-390 LKGEQIKVDIIIK
+390 LRGEQIKVDIIIK
-403 TLDGLDMSKK
+403 TLDGLDMSQK
-413 YLEKGEE
+413 YLPKDSE
-420 EKKENVEIVEKKEY
+420 EKKENENVNEKIELKEIKEYVDNDEEKVEKVP
-434 IDDEE
+434 
-439 EEKKEKFQKLVLL
+439 KLQIL

-464 LFFEDTF
+464 LLFEDTY
-471 PFASRKRILVLKNI
+471 PFATRQRILVMKNI

-500 HQNEFNI
+500 HQNEFSMT
-507 IGDETFFTI
+507 GDETFFTI
-516 EPEEGVFKA
+516 EPEEGVFKSK
-525 NEEVTFTITFKPINS
+525 EEIKFTITFKPVNS

-564 EENKTMKTTISKVE
+564 EENKNMKTTVSKVE
-578 PYLPLFNSSMPSYP
+578 PYLPAFNSSLPSFP

-603 TPCLK
+603 LPFLN
-608 VDKSII
+608 VDKNII
-614 DLGDI
+614 DLGDV
-619 YVGQSINDSFV
+619 YVGQSVSDNFKVYSD
-630 VTSEQSGYVT
+630 QSGFVT
-640 FRPVKIFQQ
+640 FQPVKIFQQ
-649 ILTKRNGDDNV
+649 ILTNREGDDNV
-660 DYFYKNPSIENS
+660 NYFYKNPCIENS

-678 IMLNLNLEDE
+678 IMMNLNLEDE
-688 EPIQSLFAEKGAK
+688 EPIQNLFTENEAK
-701 TFLEHN
+701 TYLQHN
-707 EVNYIEITTNKK
+707 EVNYIEIYTNKK
-719 NFLEINNINQE
+719 NFVGD
-730 EILNNKNN
+730 NNKNL
-738 ENNVNENNNGNNN
+738 ENNLN
-751 DNNNKNNQNEEK
+751 DEK
-763 NNILEKTKSKLKETA
+763 NAINTLNRENQKINEIPLSKDSKT
-778 SSKNSKN
+778 

-796 KSKNTTSKLGI
+796 KSKNTNSKLSMT
-807 NRKTKTNLDE
+807 RKTKTNFEENKIIEKENDDE
-817 NTITEKDDDDE
+817 NGEQ
-828 INEEQIL
+828 QIL
-835 KVNDKLKISLGE
+835 KVNDKLKISLRE
-847 DVVFKIKFTA
+847 EVVFNIKFTP
-857 DKIGK
+857 GRLGR
-862 FKSSI
+862 FKSSL
-867 VFQLDE
+867 VFQLDD

-878 IDILANIIG
+878 IDILANIIE
-887 PDIAINTSLIDFG
+887 PEIAINTPLIDFG
-900 LFRTSTIQTKE
+900 LFATSTIQQKE
-911 FEIENVSPIKLQYL
+911 FEIENLSPIKVQYL
-925 IKEARYKTINFENIL
+925 VKESRYKNINFDNSS
-940 TNNFIQEFEGV
+940 TYNFVEEFEGV
-951 LDETKDIIYRD
+951 LDETKDKIYRD

-987 MKFSSVFGELNPYEK
+987 MKFSSVIGELNPFEK
-1002 KTIVVSFLSPY
+1002 KTIIVSFLSPY
-1013 PKRIEDEN
+1013 PIRIEDEQ
-1021 NTIEVLVKNGKKN
+1021 NTIEILVKNSQYN
-1034 EYLNFKAQC
+1034 AYINFKAQC
-1043 EEADAYITETFIIP
+1043 EEAEAYITETFIIP
-1057 KVIFLTMPIQHNN
+1057 KEIFLTMPIQHNN

-1078 SNLPV
+1078 SNLPI

-1107 PPHGKVD
+1107 PPHGKVE
-1114 INFKIVYFFLSS
+1114 INFKIIYFFLSS
-1126 VDDMFICHIEEL
+1126 VDDMFICHIDEL

-1149 VVGLDIGYEIFPE
+1149 VIGLDIGYEVLPE
-1162 SYEAIQTLNSSSSQL
+1162 SYEAIQSLNSSSIQL
-1177 KKNKNNYENVKE
+1177 KKNKNSYENAKE
-1189 HNLAKTGLRQNL
+1189 HNLAKTGLRQNI
-1201 KNSDIRNV
+1201 KNTEIRNV

-1250 FILGVKN
+1250 FILGVKK
-1257 YPPGKEKVIKI
+1257 YPPGKEKVVKL

-1297 LLLSAAHEEINF
+1297 VLLSAAHEEINF

-1348 PPHSETIIKLSFFNE
+1348 PPHSESIIKLSFFNE

-1378 LDKTDFP
+1378 LDKVDFP

-1403 VNYLMDPPLLKMGYL
+1403 INYLMDPPLLKMGYL
-1418 LRNTGSIS
+1418 LRNTGTIT

-1449 DFLKPK
+1449 DFLKPT

-1462 KIVQGM
+1462 KIAQGL
-1468 DKKYKINFNPI
+1468 DKKYKINFIPI
-1479 APKEFPDEKKY
+1479 PPKEFPEEKKY
-1490 FTIEPQSSVVGPKS
+1490 FTIDPPSSVVGPKS

-1513 TDSEGMKEALFIAY
+1513 TDSAGMKEALFIAY
-1527 PKINDDTQGNV
+1527 PKINDDTQGHV

-1545 KVIASGLSPH
+1545 KVIAGGLAPH
-1555 LTVDRNTN
+1555 LTVDKLTN
-1563 FDGEYEYRFYIHS
+1563 MEGEYDYKFCVHS
-1576 YGKHPKPYRPII
+1576 YGKHPRPYRPII
-1588 LINKEKINFIVKLDI
+1588 LINKEKINMIIKLDI
-1603 EGPFKIIKTDPI
+1603 EGPFKIVNTDPI
-1615 EATLSKGIYNII
+1615 EASLGKGIYNII
-1627 PNSNLKIDVK
+1627 PNSNLKVDIK

-1652 LTNIKRGKLIVTF
+1652 LTNMKRGKLIVTF
-1665 ENGEQEHYNLT
+1665 ENGEKEHYNLI

-1703 YVNCASMKIEPIYLM
+1703 HVNCASMKIEPIYLM
-1718 NDTTVDTN
+1718 NDTQVDTN
-1726 WVINYVKFVPRKTY
+1726 WVINYVKFIPKKTY
-1740 GAGTVTI
+1740 GVGTITI

-1758 SSVFDFDVSSGVIY
+1758 PSVFNFDISNGVIY

-1794 SKKYK
+1794 SQKYK
-1799 PLMIKVSFHPKKN
+1799 PLLIKVSFCPKKN
-1812 IFYKCRYKIA
+1812 IFYKCRYKIT
-1822 TSTGNSIDFILKGH
+1822 TSTGNSIDFILKGF
-1836 GSYLEEDIIEYNKIN
+1836 GSYLEEDIIEYNKIDI
-1851 LKNFKVD
+1851 KDFRID
-1858 IDKFNFEK
+1858 IDKFKFENK

>member
-1 MSNNDKK
+1 MSTNNDKK
-8 EKEESK
+8 EKEETIK
-14 INEEPMEIKQE
+14 NEESKNNDEQIEVKPE
-25 EVINKEEIIPQEE
+25 EPTNPEQTIPKEEIP
-38 IIPENKPIIESDKI
+38 PPKPMS
-52 IPEVE
+52 VE
-57 ESKINQEIPQNSEK
+57 ESKKEKEIEESKEDIKIPQNVPKK
-71 NIKKEMSLKLT
+71 NIKKGEPIKIT
-82 NDLVKKRY
+82 NELVKRRY
-90 DYAKKISPITY
+90 EFSKKISPLTY
-101 MNKNNKK
+101 MSKNQKK
-108 REFKM
+108 KEIKM

-141 NNIPPPRYTDTNY
+141 NNIPPPKYTDTNY

-169 EVVFKDYQGGSI
+169 EVIFKDYQSGSI

-206 NFTIKNVIY
+206 FFTIKNIIY

-222 IAPGMFAKMQILFYA
+222 IAPGMYAKMQIYFYA
-237 KTMDNFEDEII
+237 QTMDNFEDEII

-285 IEKYFL
+285 IEKHFL

-304 IEGQENPEEKNIQKV
+304 IEGQENNEQKNYPGVSQEDLV
-319 EENKEE
+319 
-325 LMGALQN
+325 GALQN
-332 NSLSNELLVI
+332 NSVSNELLVV

-349 REFYL
+349 QEFYL

-361 ISVSFCPIEEGVVE
+361 ISVTFCPIDEGIVE
-375 KKLILVCDTT
+375 KKLILACDTT
-385 RIQYT
+385 KLQYI
-390 LKGEQIKVDIIIK
+390 LRGEQIKVDIIIK
-403 TLDGLDMSKK
+403 TLDGLDMSQK
-413 YLEKGEE
+413 YLPKDNE
-420 EKKENVEIVEKKEY
+420 EKKENEIENEKIELKEVKEY
-434 IDDEE
+434 VDEDEE
-439 EEKKEKFQKLVLL
+439 KGEKVPKLQIV

-464 LFFEDTF
+464 LLFEDTY
-471 PFASRKRILVLKNI
+471 PFATRQRILVMKNI

-500 HQNEFNI
+500 HQNEFSMT
-507 IGDETFFTI
+507 GDETFFTI
-516 EPEEGVFKA
+516 EPEEGVFKSK
-525 NEEVTFTITFKPINS
+525 EEIKFTITFKPVNS

-564 EENKTMKTTISKVE
+564 EENKNMKTTVSKVE
-578 PYLPLFNSSMPSYP
+578 PYLPAFNSSLPSFP

-603 TPCLK
+603 LPFLN
-608 VDKSII
+608 VDKNII
-614 DLGDI
+614 DLGDV
-619 YVGQSINDSFV
+619 YVGQSVNDNFKVYSD
-630 VTSEQSGYVT
+630 QSGFVT
-640 FRPVKIFQQ
+640 FQPVKIFQQ
-649 ILTKRNGDDNV
+649 ILTNREGDDNV
-660 DYFYKNPSIENS
+660 DYFYKNPCIENS

-678 IMLNLNLEDE
+678 IMMNLNLEDE
-688 EPIQSLFAEKGAK
+688 EPIQNLFTENEAK
-701 TFLEHN
+701 TYLQHN
-707 EVNYIEITTNKK
+707 EVNYIEIYTNKN
-719 NFLEINNINQE
+719 NFVGD
-730 EILNNKNN
+730 NNKNL
-738 ENNVNENNNGNNN
+738 ENNLNG
-751 DNNNKNNQNEEK
+751 EK
-763 NNILEKTKSKLKETA
+763 NTINTLLNRENQRINEIPLSKDSKT
-778 SSKNSKN
+778 

-796 KSKNTTSKLGI
+796 KSKNTNSKLSMT
-807 NRKTKTNLDE
+807 RKTKTNFEENKIMEKENDDE
-817 NTITEKDDDDE
+817 NGEQ
-828 INEEQIL
+828 QIL

-847 DVVFKIKFTA
+847 EVVFNIKFTPS
-857 DKIGK
+857 KLGR
-862 FKSSI
+862 FKSSL
-867 VFQLDE
+867 VFQLDD

-887 PDIAINTSLIDFG
+887 PEIAINTPLIDFG
-900 LFRTSTIQTKE
+900 LFATSTIQQKE
-911 FEIENVSPIKLQYL
+911 FEIENLSPIKVQYL
-925 IKEARYKTINFENIL
+925 VKESRYKNINFDNSP
-940 TNNFIQEFEGV
+940 TYNFVEEFEGV
-951 LDETKDIIYRD
+951 LDETKDKIYRD

-987 MKFSSVFGELNPYEK
+987 MKFSSVIGELNPFEK
-1002 KTIVVSFLSPY
+1002 KTIIVSFLSPY
-1013 PKRIEDEN
+1013 PIRIEDEQ
-1021 NTIEVLVKNGKKN
+1021 NTIEILVKNSQN
-1034 EYLNFKAQC
+1034 NAYINFKAQC
-1043 EEADAYITETFIIP
+1043 EEAEAYITETFIIP
-1057 KVIFLTMPIQHNN
+1057 KEIFLTMPIQHNN

-1078 SNLPV
+1078 SNLPI

-1114 INFKIVYFFLSS
+1114 INFKIIYFFLSS
-1126 VDDMFICHIEEL
+1126 VDDMFICHIDEL

-1149 VVGLDIGYEIFPE
+1149 VIGLDIGYEVLPE
-1162 SYEAIQTLNSSSSQL
+1162 SYEAIQSLNSSSIQL
-1177 KKNKNNYENVKE
+1177 KKNKNSYENAKE
-1189 HNLAKTGLRQNL
+1189 HNLAKTGLRQNI
-1201 KNSDIRNV
+1201 KNTEIRNV

-1250 FILGVKN
+1250 FILGVKK
-1257 YPPGKEKVIKI
+1257 YPPGKEKVVKL

-1297 LLLSAAHEEINF
+1297 VLLSAAHEEINF

-1348 PPHSETIIKLSFFNE
+1348 PPHSESIIKLSFFNE

-1378 LDKTDFP
+1378 LDKVDFP

-1403 VNYLMDPPLLKMGYL
+1403 INYLMDPPLLKMGYL
-1418 LRNTGSIS
+1418 LRNTGTIS

-1449 DFLKPK
+1449 DFLKPT

-1462 KIVQGM
+1462 KIAQGL
-1468 DKKYKINFNPI
+1468 DKKYKINFIPI
-1479 APKEFPDEKKY
+1479 PPKEFPEEKKY
-1490 FTIEPQSSVVGPKS
+1490 FTIDPPSSVVGPKS

-1513 TDSEGMKEALFIAY
+1513 TDSAGMKEALFIAY
-1527 PKINDDTQGNV
+1527 PKINDDTQGHV

-1545 KVIASGLSPH
+1545 KVIAGGLAPH
-1555 LTVDRNTN
+1555 LTVDKLTN
-1563 FDGEYEYRFYIHS
+1563 MEGEYDYKFCVHS
-1576 YGKHPKPYRPII
+1576 YGKHPRPYRPII
-1588 LINKEKINFIVKLDI
+1588 LINKEKINMIIKLDI
-1603 EGPFKIIKTDPI
+1603 EGPFKIVNTDPI
-1615 EATLSKGIYNII
+1615 EASLGKGIYNII
-1627 PNSNLKIDVK
+1627 PNSNLKVDIK

-1652 LTNIKRGKLIVTF
+1652 LTNMKRGKLIVTF
-1665 ENGEQEHYNLT
+1665 ENGEKEHYNLI

-1703 YVNCASMKIEPIYLM
+1703 HVNCASMKIEPIYLM
-1718 NDTTVDTN
+1718 NDTQVDTN
-1726 WVINYVKFVPRKTY
+1726 WVINYVKFIPKKTY
-1740 GAGTVTI
+1740 GVGTITI

-1758 SSVFDFDVSSGVIY
+1758 PSVFNFDVSNGVIY

-1794 SKKYK
+1794 SQKYK
-1799 PLMIKVSFHPKKN
+1799 PLLIKVSFCPKKN
-1812 IFYKCRYKIA
+1812 IFYKCRYKIT
-1822 TSTGNSIDFILKGH
+1822 TSTGNSIDFILKGF
-1836 GSYLEEDIIEYNKIN
+1836 GSYLEEDIIEYNKI
-1851 LKNFKVD
+1851 D
-1858 IDKFNFEK
+1858 IKDFRIDVDKFKFENK

>member
-1 MSNNDKK
+1 MSTNTDKK
-8 EKEESK
+8 EKEESAK
-14 INEEPMEIKQE
+14 IEESKNNEEPTEIKQE
-25 EVINKEEIIPQEE
+25 EQISQEQIISKEESNPEKQPTIEIQKNLPEIEESKDNE
-38 IIPENKPIIESDKI
+38 IIPEKIEKKTFKRETPLKI
-52 IPEVE
+52 
-57 ESKINQEIPQNSEK
+57 
-71 NIKKEMSLKLT
+71 T
-82 NDLVKKRY
+82 NDLVKKRF

-101 MNKNNKK
+101 MTKNQKK
-108 REFKM
+108 KEIKM

-141 NNIPPPRYTDTNY
+141 NNIPPPRYIDTNY

-169 EVVFKDYQGGSI
+169 EVIFKDYQSGSI

-206 NFTIKNVIY
+206 YFTIKNVIY

-222 IAPGMFAKMQILFYA
+222 IAPGMYAKMQILFYA
-237 KTMDNFEDEII
+237 QTMDNFEDEII
-248 ILTEKIAFKVPLK
+248 ILTEKIAFKVPIK

-285 IEKYFL
+285 TEKHFL

-304 IEGQENPEEKNIQKV
+304 IEGQENNEQKNYPGVNQEDLV
-319 EENKEE
+319 
-325 LMGALQN
+325 GALQN
-332 NSLSNELLVI
+332 NSVSNELLVV

-349 REFYL
+349 QEFYL

-361 ISVSFCPIEEGVVE
+361 ISVTFCPIDEGIVE
-375 KKLILVCDTT
+375 KKLILACDTT
-385 RIQYT
+385 KLQYI

-413 YLEKGEE
+413 NLPKIKENEE
-420 EKKENVEIVEKKEY
+420 EKNKELEEIKEY
-434 IDDEE
+434 VDDDENI
-439 EEKKEKFQKLVLL
+439 EEKYQKLVIT
-452 NKISEKEEKLEN
+452 NKISEKEEKLES
-464 LFFEDTF
+464 LIFEDTY
-471 PFASRKRILVLKNI
+471 PFASRKRILVMKNI
-485 SSLPIKYHWS
+485 STLPIKYHWS
-495 IYDFY
+495 IYDYY
-500 HQNEFNI
+500 HQNEFNMT
-507 IGDETFFTI
+507 GDETFFTI
-516 EPEEGVFKA
+516 EPEEGVFKSK
-525 NEEVTFTITFKPINS
+525 EEVTFTITFKPINS
-540 IIYEQKLEL
+540 VIYEQKLEL

-558 IKQFNF
+558 KKQFNF
-564 EENKTMKTTISKVE
+564 EENKTMKTTVSKVE
-578 PYLPLFNSSMPSYP
+578 PYLPAFNSSLPSYP

-603 TPCLK
+603 LPYLN

-614 DLGDI
+614 DLGDV
-619 YVGQSINDSFV
+619 YMGQTINDEFR

-640 FRPVKIFQQ
+640 FMPVKIFQQ
-649 ILTKRNGDDNV
+649 ILTKRDGDDNV
-660 DYFYKNPSIENS
+660 DYFYKNPCIENS

-678 IMLNLNLEDE
+678 IMMNLNLEDE
-688 EPIQSLFAEKGAK
+688 EPIQNLCTETEAK
-701 TFLEHN
+701 TYLQHN
-707 EVNYIEITTNKK
+707 EVNYIEISTNTK
-719 NFLEINNINQE
+719 NFLNVKNQNINNIDE
-730 EILNNKNN
+730 TLKNN
-738 ENNVNENNNGNNN
+738 NLNE
-751 DNNNKNNQNEEK
+751 DK
-763 NNILEKTKSKLKETA
+763 NNINNLGKTKSKLNERP
-778 SSKNSKN
+778 SSKDSKT

-796 KSKNTTSKLGI
+796 KSKNT
-807 NRKTKTNLDE
+807 NRKTKTNFGD
-817 NTITEKDDDDE
+817 NKISEKDDDDE
-828 INEEQIL
+828 SEEEQIV

-847 DVVFKIKFTA
+847 EVIFKIRFTP
-857 DKIGK
+857 DKLGK

-867 VFQLDE
+867 VFQLDD

-887 PDIAINTSLIDFG
+887 PEIAINTPLIDFD
-900 LFRTSTIQTKE
+900 LFATSTIQKKE
-911 FEIENVSPIKLQYL
+911 FEIENLTPIKVQYL
-925 IKEARYKTINFENIL
+925 IKEARYKNINFDNIS
-940 TNNFIQEFEGV
+940 TSNFIEEFEGV
-951 LDETKDIIYRD
+951 LDETKDKIYRD

-987 MKFSSVFGELNPYEK
+987 MKFSSVLGELNPFEK
-1002 KTIVVSFLSPY
+1002 KIITVSFLSPY
-1013 PKRIEDEN
+1013 PIRIEEEN
-1021 NTIEVLVKNGKKN
+1021 NTIEILIKNGTKN
-1034 EYLNFKAQC
+1034 GYINFKAQC
-1043 EEADAYITETFIIP
+1043 EEAEAYITETFIIP
-1057 KVIFLTMPIQHNN
+1057 KEIFLTMPIQHNN
-1070 NIITIINP
+1070 NLITIINP
-1078 SNLPV
+1078 SNLPI

-1095 LSAEFEPNTGEI
+1095 LSAEFEPNTGVV

-1149 VVGLDIGYEIFPE
+1149 VIGLDIGYEVLPE
-1162 SYEAIQTLNSSSSQL
+1162 SYEAIQNLNSTSMQL
-1177 KKNKNNYENVKE
+1177 KKNKNLYENAKE
-1189 HNLAKTGLRQNL
+1189 HNLAKTGLRQNI
-1201 KNSDIRNV
+1201 KNTEIRNV

-1250 FILGVKN
+1250 FILGVKK
-1257 YPPGKEKVIKI
+1257 YPPGKEKVVKI

-1297 LLLSAAHEEINF
+1297 LLLTAAHEEINF

-1348 PPHSETIIKLSFFNE
+1348 PPHSEAIVKLSFFNE

-1378 LDKTDFP
+1378 LDKVDFP

-1403 VNYLMDPPLLKMGYL
+1403 INYLMDPPLLKMGYL

-1455 DRPSFDL
+1455 DRPAFDL
-1462 KIVQGM
+1462 KIVQGL

-1479 APKEFPDEKKY
+1479 PPKEFPEEKKY
-1490 FTIEPQSSVVGPKS
+1490 FSIDPSSSVVGPKS

-1513 TDSEGMKEALFIAY
+1513 TDSDGIKEALFIAY
-1527 PKINDDTQGNV
+1527 PKISDDTEGHV

-1545 KVIASGLSPH
+1545 KVIAGGLAPH
-1555 LTVDRNTN
+1555 LTVDKCTN
-1563 FDGEYEYRFYIHS
+1563 MDGEYEYRFCVHS
-1576 YGKHPKPYRPII
+1576 YGKHPRPYRPVI
-1588 LINKEKINFIVKLDI
+1588 LINKEKINMIVKLDV
-1603 EGPFKIIKTDPI
+1603 EGPFKIINTDPI
-1615 EATLSKGIYNII
+1615 EASLGKGIYNII
-1627 PNSNLKIDVK
+1627 PNSNLKVDIK
-1637 YIIPNVNDEKEWPMT
+1637 YIIPNVNDENEWPMT
-1652 LTNIKRGKLIVTF
+1652 LTNVKRGKLNVTF
-1665 ENGEQEHYNLT
+1665 ENGEKEHYLLT

-1703 YVNCASMKIEPIYLM
+1703 YVNCSSMKIEPIYLM

-1726 WVINYVKFVPRKTY
+1726 WVINYVKFIPKKTY
-1740 GAGTVTI
+1740 GVGTVTI

-1758 SSVFDFDVSSGVIY
+1758 SSVFDFDITSGVIY
-1772 GPTEVLFDLPVGPAL
+1772 GPTEILFDLPVGPAL

-1812 IFYKCRYKIA
+1812 IFYKCRYKIT
-1822 TSTGNSIDFILKGH
+1822 TSTGNSIDFILKGN
-1836 GSYLEEDIIEYNKIN
+1836 GSYLEEHIIEYNKIN
-1851 LKNFKVD
+1851 LKDYRVD
-1858 IDKFNFEK
+1858 IEKFKFEK

>member
-1 MSNNDKK
+1 MSTNNDKK
-8 EKEESK
+8 EKEESIK
-14 INEEPMEIKQE
+14 IEESKNNEEPIEIKQE
-25 EVINKEEIIPQEE
+25 EQINQEQILQNEKEEPNI
-38 IIPENKPIIESDKI
+38 ENQPSIESKKNIQKI
-52 IPEVE
+52 E
-57 ESKINQEIPQNSEK
+57 ESKTDKNTSPIIQK
-71 NIKKEMSLKLT
+71 NIKRNGPLKITDELI
-82 NDLVKKRY
+82 KRRI
-90 DYAKKISPITY
+90 DYAKKVSPLTY
-101 MNKNNKK
+101 MSKNQKK
-108 REFKM
+108 KEIKM

-141 NNIPPPRYTDTNY
+141 NNIPPPRYCDNNY
-154 QPINSPDNA
+154 QSINSPDNA

-169 EVVFKDYQGGSI
+169 EVVFKDYQSGSI

-206 NFTIKNVIY
+206 FFTIKNVIY

-222 IAPGMFAKMQILFYA
+222 IAPGMYAKMQILFYA
-237 KTMDNFEDEII
+237 QTMDNFEDEII
-248 ILTEKIAFKVPLK
+248 ILTEKIAFKVPLR

-285 IEKYFL
+285 IEKHFL

-304 IEGQENPEEKNIQKV
+304 IEGQEKNGEKNDPGVNQEDLI
-319 EENKEE
+319 
-325 LMGALQN
+325 GALQN
-332 NSLSNELLVI
+332 NSVSNELLVV

-349 REFYL
+349 QEFYL

-361 ISVSFCPIEEGVVE
+361 ISVTFCPIDEGIVE
-375 KKLILVCDTT
+375 KKLILACDTT
-385 RIQYT
+385 KLQYI

-403 TLDGLDMSKK
+403 TLDGLDMRKK
-413 YLEKGEE
+413 YLISNENQNEE
-420 EKKENVEIVEKKEY
+420 EKENINEIKEY
-434 IDDEE
+434 VDDEE
-439 EEKKEKFQKLVLL
+439 KSEKPKKIELI
-452 NKISEKEEKLEN
+452 NKISEKEEKLES
-464 LFFEDTF
+464 LLFEDTY
-471 PFASRKRILVLKNI
+471 PFASRERILVMKNI

-500 HQNEFNI
+500 HQNEFNMT
-507 IGDETFFTI
+507 GDETFFTI
-516 EPEEGVFKA
+516 QPEEGIFKA
-525 NEEVTFTITFKPINS
+525 KEEVTFTITFKPINS
-540 IIYEQKLEL
+540 VIYEQKLEL

-564 EENKTMKTTISKVE
+564 EENKNMKTTVSKVE
-578 PYLPLFNSSMPSYP
+578 PYLPVFNSSLPSYP

-603 TPCLK
+603 LPYLN
-608 VDKSII
+608 VEKSII
-614 DLGDI
+614 DLGDVYI
-619 YVGQSINDSFV
+619 GQTINDDFK

-640 FRPVKIFQQ
+640 FKPVKIFQQ
-649 ILTKRNGDDNV
+649 ILTAKDGDDNV
-660 DYFYKNPSIENS
+660 DYFYKNPCIENE
-672 VIFKDK
+672 VIFKNK
-678 IMLNLNLEDE
+678 VMMNINLEDE
-688 EPIQSLFAEKGAK
+688 EPIQSYFSENECK
-701 TFLEHN
+701 TNLQHN
-707 EVNYIEITTNKK
+707 EVNYIEIYTNKK
-719 NFLEINNINQE
+719 NFLE
-730 EILNNKNN
+730 NKNLDKN
-738 ENNVNENNNGNNN
+738 VEENLNKTNENNN
-751 DNNNKNNQNEEK
+751 EEK
-763 NNILEKTKSKLKETA
+763 NKTKSKINGNERPL
-778 SSKNSKN
+778 SKDSKT
-785 KTGFSNKTKTS
+785 KTGFSNKTKTN
-796 KSKNTTSKLGI
+796 KSKNTNSKL
-807 NRKTKTNLDE
+807 NATKGTKSSDIIKIIEKGNDE
-817 NTITEKDDDDE
+817 
-828 INEEQIL
+828 EEQIL
-835 KVNDKLKISLGE
+835 NVNDKLKISLGE
-847 DVVFKIKFTA
+847 EVVFKIKFTP
-857 DKIGK
+857 DRLGK

-867 VFQLDE
+867 VFQLDD

-887 PDIAINTSLIDFG
+887 PDISVNTPLIDFG
-900 LFRTSTIQTKE
+900 LFATSTIQKKE
-911 FEIENVSPIKLQYL
+911 FEIENISPIKVQYL
-925 IKEARYKTINFENIL
+925 IKESRFKNINFDNISSS
-940 TNNFIQEFEGV
+940 NFIEEFEGT
-951 LDETKDIIYRD
+951 LDETKDKVFRD

-975 KQLDIMKLDSYI
+975 KQLDIMKLDSYK
-987 MKFSSVFGELNPYEK
+987 MKFSSILGELNPFEK
-1002 KTIVVSFLSPY
+1002 KTITVSFLSPY
-1013 PKRIEDEN
+1013 PIKIENEE
-1021 NTIEVLVKNGKKN
+1021 NTIEILIKNGQKN
-1034 EYLNFKAQC
+1034 AYINFNVQC
-1043 EEADAYITETFIIP
+1043 EEAEAYITETFIIP
-1057 KVIFLTMPIQHNN
+1057 KEIFLTMPIQHNN
-1070 NIITIINP
+1070 NVITIINP
-1078 SNLPV
+1078 SNLPI

-1095 LSAEFEPNTGEI
+1095 LSAEFEPNTGEV
-1107 PPHGKVD
+1107 PPHGKID
-1114 INFKIVYFFLSS
+1114 INFKIIYFFLSS

-1149 VVGLDIGYEIFPE
+1149 VIGLDIGYEILPE
-1162 SYEAIQTLNSSSSQL
+1162 SYEAIQNLNSSSTQL
-1177 KKNKNNYENVKE
+1177 KKNKSSYENAKE
-1189 HNLAKTGLRQNL
+1189 HNLAKTGLRQNI
-1201 KNSDIRNV
+1201 KNTEIRNV

-1250 FILGVKN
+1250 FILGVKK
-1257 YPPGKEKVIKI
+1257 YPPGKEKVVKL

-1297 LLLSAAHEEINF
+1297 VLLTAAHEEINF
-1309 TSPKGQEFTK
+1309 TSPRGQEFTK

-1348 PPHSETIIKLSFFNE
+1348 PPHSESIIKLSFFNE

-1378 LDKTDFP
+1378 LDKVDFP

-1403 VNYLMDPPLLKMGYL
+1403 INYLMDPPLLKMGYL

-1462 KIVQGM
+1462 KIVQGL
-1468 DKKYKINFNPI
+1468 DKKFKINFNPI
-1479 APKEFPDEKKY
+1479 PPREFPEEKKY
-1490 FTIEPQSSVVGPKS
+1490 FTIDPPSSVVGPKS
-1504 TGDFTVTFK
+1504 TGDFTVTFR
-1513 TDSEGMKEALFIAY
+1513 TDSDGMKEALFIAY
-1527 PKINDDTQGNV
+1527 PKINDDTEGHV

-1545 KVIASGLSPH
+1545 KVIAGGLAPH
-1555 LTVDRNTN
+1555 LTVDKNKN
-1563 FDGEYEYRFYIHS
+1563 MDGEYEYRFCVHS
-1576 YGKHPKPYRPII
+1576 YGKHPRPYRPII
-1588 LINKEKINFIVKLDI
+1588 LINKEKINMIIKLDI

-1615 EATLSKGIYNII
+1615 EASLGKGIYNII
-1627 PNSNLKIDVK
+1627 PNSNLKVDIK
-1637 YIIPNVNDEKEWPMT
+1637 YLIPNVNDEKEWPMT
-1652 LTNIKRGKLIVTF
+1652 LTNIKYGKLIVTF

-1676 AYLLRPRILMSL
+1676 AFLLRPRILMSL

-1726 WVINYVKFVPRKTY
+1726 WVINYVKFIPKKTY

-1758 SSVFDFDVSSGVIY
+1758 SSVFDFDVSNGVIY
-1772 GPTEVLFDLPVGPAL
+1772 GPTEVLFDLPVGPVL

-1799 PLMIKVSFHPKKN
+1799 PLLIKVSFHPKKN
-1812 IFYKCRYKIA
+1812 IFYKCRYKIT

-1836 GSYLEEDIIEYNKIN
+1836 GSYLEEHIIEYNKIDI
-1851 LKNFKVD
+1851 KDFS
-1858 IDKFNFEK
+1858 IDKEQFRFEKK

>member
-1 MSNNDKK
+1 MSTNNDKK
-8 EKEESK
+8 EKEETIK
-14 INEEPMEIKQE
+14 NEESKNNDEQIEVKPE
-25 EVINKEEIIPQEE
+25 EPTNPEQTIPKEEIP
-38 IIPENKPIIESDKI
+38 PPKPMS
-52 IPEVE
+52 VE
-57 ESKINQEIPQNSEK
+57 ESKKEKEIEESKEDIKIPQNVPKK
-71 NIKKEMSLKLT
+71 NIKKGEPIKIT
-82 NDLVKKRY
+82 NELVKRRY
-90 DYAKKISPITY
+90 EFSKKISPLTY
-101 MNKNNKK
+101 MSKNQKK
-108 REFKM
+108 KEIKM

-141 NNIPPPRYTDTNY
+141 NNIPPPKYTDTNY

-169 EVVFKDYQGGSI
+169 EVIFKDYQSGSI

-206 NFTIKNVIY
+206 FFTIKNIIY

-222 IAPGMFAKMQILFYA
+222 IAPGMYAKMQIYFYA
-237 KTMDNFEDEII
+237 QTMDNFEDEIV

-285 IEKYFL
+285 IEKHFL

-304 IEGQENPEEKNIQKV
+304 IEGQENNEQKNYPGVSQEDLV
-319 EENKEE
+319 
-325 LMGALQN
+325 GALQN
-332 NSLSNELLVI
+332 NSVSNELLVV

-349 REFYL
+349 QEFYL

-361 ISVSFCPIEEGVVE
+361 ISVTFCPIDEGIVE
-375 KKLILVCDTT
+375 KKLILACDTT
-385 RIQYT
+385 KLQYI
-390 LKGEQIKVDIIIK
+390 LRGEQIKVDIIIK
-403 TLDGLDMSKK
+403 TLDGLDMSQK
-413 YLEKGEE
+413 YLPKDNE
-420 EKKENVEIVEKKEY
+420 EKKENENENEKIELKEVKEY
-434 IDDEE
+434 VDEDEE
-439 EEKKEKFQKLVLL
+439 KGEKVPKLQIV

-464 LFFEDTF
+464 LLFEDTY
-471 PFASRKRILVLKNI
+471 PFATRQRILVMKNI

-500 HQNEFNI
+500 HQNEFSMT
-507 IGDETFFTI
+507 GDETFFTI
-516 EPEEGVFKA
+516 EPEEGVFKSK
-525 NEEVTFTITFKPINS
+525 EEIKFTITFKPVNS

-564 EENKTMKTTISKVE
+564 EENKNMKTTVSKVE
-578 PYLPLFNSSMPSYP
+578 PYLPAFNSSLPSFP

-603 TPCLK
+603 LPFLN
-608 VDKSII
+608 VDKNII
-614 DLGDI
+614 DLGDV
-619 YVGQSINDSFV
+619 YVGQSVNDNFKVYSD
-630 VTSEQSGYVT
+630 QSGFVT
-640 FRPVKIFQQ
+640 FQPVKIFQQ
-649 ILTKRNGDDNV
+649 ILTNREGDDNV
-660 DYFYKNPSIENS
+660 DYFYKNPCIENS

-678 IMLNLNLEDE
+678 IMMNLNLEDE
-688 EPIQSLFAEKGAK
+688 EPIQNLFTENEAK
-701 TFLEHN
+701 TYLQHN
-707 EVNYIEITTNKK
+707 EVNYIEIYTNKN
-719 NFLEINNINQE
+719 NFVGD
-730 EILNNKNN
+730 NNKNL
-738 ENNVNENNNGNNN
+738 ENNLNG
-751 DNNNKNNQNEEK
+751 EK
-763 NNILEKTKSKLKETA
+763 NTINTLLNRENQRINEIPLSKDSKT
-778 SSKNSKN
+778 

-796 KSKNTTSKLGI
+796 KSKNTNSKLSMT
-807 NRKTKTNLDE
+807 RKTKTNFEENKIMEKENDDE
-817 NTITEKDDDDE
+817 NGEQ
-828 INEEQIL
+828 QIL

-847 DVVFKIKFTA
+847 EVVFNIKFTPS
-857 DKIGK
+857 KLGR
-862 FKSSI
+862 FKSSL
-867 VFQLDE
+867 VFQLDD

-887 PDIAINTSLIDFG
+887 PEIAINTPLIDFG
-900 LFRTSTIQTKE
+900 LFATSTIQQKE
-911 FEIENVSPIKLQYL
+911 FEIENLSPIKVQYL
-925 IKEARYKTINFENIL
+925 VKESRYKNINFDNSP
-940 TNNFIQEFEGV
+940 TYNFVEEFEGV
-951 LDETKDIIYRD
+951 LDETKDKIYRD

-987 MKFSSVFGELNPYEK
+987 MKFSSVIGELNPFEK
-1002 KTIVVSFLSPY
+1002 KTIIVSFLSPY
-1013 PKRIEDEN
+1013 PIRIEDEQ
-1021 NTIEVLVKNGKKN
+1021 NTIEILVKNSQN
-1034 EYLNFKAQC
+1034 NAYINFKAQC
-1043 EEADAYITETFIIP
+1043 EEAEAYITETFIIP
-1057 KVIFLTMPIQHNN
+1057 KEIFLTMPIQHNN

-1078 SNLPV
+1078 SNLPI

-1114 INFKIVYFFLSS
+1114 INFKIIYFFLSS
-1126 VDDMFICHIEEL
+1126 VDDMFICHIDEL

-1149 VVGLDIGYEIFPE
+1149 VIGLDIGYEVLPE
-1162 SYEAIQTLNSSSSQL
+1162 SYEAIQSLNSSSIQL
-1177 KKNKNNYENVKE
+1177 KKNKNSYENAKE
-1189 HNLAKTGLRQNL
+1189 HNLAKTGLRQNI
-1201 KNSDIRNV
+1201 KNTEIRNV

-1250 FILGVKN
+1250 FILGVKK
-1257 YPPGKEKVIKI
+1257 YPPGKEKVVKL

-1297 LLLSAAHEEINF
+1297 VLLSAAHEEINF

-1348 PPHSETIIKLSFFNE
+1348 PPHSESIIKLSFFNE

-1378 LDKTDFP
+1378 LDKVDFP

-1403 VNYLMDPPLLKMGYL
+1403 INYLMDPPLLKMGYL
-1418 LRNTGSIS
+1418 LRNTGTIS

-1449 DFLKPK
+1449 DFLKPT

-1462 KIVQGM
+1462 KIAQGL
-1468 DKKYKINFNPI
+1468 DKKYKINFIPI
-1479 APKEFPDEKKY
+1479 PPKEFPEEKKY
-1490 FTIEPQSSVVGPKS
+1490 FTIDPPSSVVGPKS

-1513 TDSEGMKEALFIAY
+1513 TDSAGMKEALFIAY
-1527 PKINDDTQGNV
+1527 PKINDDTQGHV

-1545 KVIASGLSPH
+1545 KVIAGGLAPH
-1555 LTVDRNTN
+1555 LTVDKLTN
-1563 FDGEYEYRFYIHS
+1563 MEGEYDYKFCVHS
-1576 YGKHPKPYRPII
+1576 YGKHPRPYRPII
-1588 LINKEKINFIVKLDI
+1588 LINKEKINMIIKLDI
-1603 EGPFKIIKTDPI
+1603 EGPFKIVNTDPI
-1615 EATLSKGIYNII
+1615 EASLGKGIYNII
-1627 PNSNLKIDVK
+1627 PNSNLKVDIK

-1652 LTNIKRGKLIVTF
+1652 LTNMKRGKLIVTF
-1665 ENGEQEHYNLT
+1665 ENGEKEHYNLI

-1703 YVNCASMKIEPIYLM
+1703 HVNCASMKIEPIYLM
-1718 NDTTVDTN
+1718 NDTQVDTN
-1726 WVINYVKFVPRKTY
+1726 WVINYVKFIPKKTY
-1740 GAGTVTI
+1740 GVGTITI

-1758 SSVFDFDVSSGVIY
+1758 PSVFNFDVSNGVIY

-1794 SKKYK
+1794 SQKYK
-1799 PLMIKVSFHPKKN
+1799 PLLIKVSFCPKKN
-1812 IFYKCRYKIA
+1812 IFYKCRYKIT
-1822 TSTGNSIDFILKGH
+1822 TSTGNSIDFILKGF
-1836 GSYLEEDIIEYNKIN
+1836 GSYLEEDIIEYNKI
-1851 LKNFKVD
+1851 D
-1858 IDKFNFEK
+1858 IKDFRIDVDKFKFENK

>member
-1 MSNNDKK
+1 MSTNNDKK
-8 EKEESK
+8 EKEESIK
-14 INEEPMEIKQE
+14 IEESKNNEEPIEIKQE
-25 EVINKEEIIPQEE
+25 EQINQEQILQNEKEEPNI
-38 IIPENKPIIESDKI
+38 ENQPSIESKKNIQKI
-52 IPEVE
+52 E
-57 ESKINQEIPQNSEK
+57 ESKTDKNTSPIIQK
-71 NIKKEMSLKLT
+71 NIKRNGPLKITDELI
-82 NDLVKKRY
+82 KRRI
-90 DYAKKISPITY
+90 DYAKKVSPLTY
-101 MNKNNKK
+101 MSKNQKK
-108 REFKM
+108 KEIKM

-141 NNIPPPRYTDTNY
+141 NNIPPPRYCDNNY

-169 EVVFKDYQGGSI
+169 EVVFKDYQSGSI

-206 NFTIKNVIY
+206 FFTIKNVIY

-222 IAPGMFAKMQILFYA
+222 IAPGMYAKMQILFYA
-237 KTMDNFEDEII
+237 QTMDNFEDEII
-248 ILTEKIAFKVPLK
+248 NLKEKIAFKVPLR

-285 IEKYFL
+285 IEKHFL

-304 IEGQENPEEKNIQKV
+304 IEGQEKNGEKNDPGVNQEDLI
-319 EENKEE
+319 
-325 LMGALQN
+325 GALQN
-332 NSLSNELLVI
+332 NSVSNELLVV

-349 REFYL
+349 QEFYL

-361 ISVSFCPIEEGVVE
+361 ISVTFCPIDEGIVE
-375 KKLILVCDTT
+375 KKLILACDTT
-385 RIQYT
+385 KLQYI

-413 YLEKGEE
+413 YLISNENQNEE
-420 EKKENVEIVEKKEY
+420 EKENINEIKEY
-434 IDDEE
+434 VDDEE
-439 EEKKEKFQKLVLL
+439 KSEKPKKIELI
-452 NKISEKEEKLEN
+452 NKISEKEEKLES
-464 LFFEDTF
+464 LLFEDTY
-471 PFASRKRILVLKNI
+471 PFASRERILVMKNI

-500 HQNEFNI
+500 HQNEFNMT
-507 IGDETFFTI
+507 GDETFFTI
-516 EPEEGVFKA
+516 QPEEGIFKA
-525 NEEVTFTITFKPINS
+525 KEEVTFTITFKPINS
-540 IIYEQKLEL
+540 VIYEQKLEL

-564 EENKTMKTTISKVE
+564 EENKNMKTTVSKVE
-578 PYLPLFNSSMPSYP
+578 PYLPVFNSSLPSYP

-603 TPCLK
+603 LPYLN
-608 VDKSII
+608 VEKSII
-614 DLGDI
+614 DLGDVYI
-619 YVGQSINDSFV
+619 GQTINDDFK

-640 FRPVKIFQQ
+640 FKPVKIFQQ
-649 ILTKRNGDDNV
+649 ILTAKDGDDNV
-660 DYFYKNPSIENS
+660 DYFYKNPCIENE
-672 VIFKDK
+672 VIFKNK
-678 IMLNLNLEDE
+678 VMMNINLEDE
-688 EPIQSLFAEKGAK
+688 EPIQSYFSENECK
-701 TFLEHN
+701 TNLQHN
-707 EVNYIEITTNKK
+707 EVNYIEIYTNKK
-719 NFLEINNINQE
+719 NFLE
-730 EILNNKNN
+730 NKNLDKN
-738 ENNVNENNNGNNN
+738 VEENLNKTNENNN
-751 DNNNKNNQNEEK
+751 EEK
-763 NNILEKTKSKLKETA
+763 NKTKSKINGNERPL
-778 SSKNSKN
+778 SKDSKT
-785 KTGFSNKTKTS
+785 KTGFSNKTKTN
-796 KSKNTTSKLGI
+796 KSKNTNSKL
-807 NRKTKTNLDE
+807 NATKGTKSSDIIKIIEKGNDE
-817 NTITEKDDDDE
+817 
-828 INEEQIL
+828 EEQIL
-835 KVNDKLKISLGE
+835 NVNDKLKISLGE
-847 DVVFKIKFTA
+847 EVVFKIKFTP
-857 DKIGK
+857 DRLGK

-867 VFQLDE
+867 VFQLDD

-887 PDIAINTSLIDFG
+887 PDISVNTPLIDFG
-900 LFRTSTIQTKE
+900 LFATSTIQKKE
-911 FEIENVSPIKLQYL
+911 FEIENISPIKVQYL
-925 IKEARYKTINFENIL
+925 IKESRFKNINFDNISSS
-940 TNNFIQEFEGV
+940 NFIEEFEGT
-951 LDETKDIIYRD
+951 LDETKDKVFRD

-975 KQLDIMKLDSYI
+975 KQLDIMKLDSYK
-987 MKFSSVFGELNPYEK
+987 MKFSSILGELNPFEK
-1002 KTIVVSFLSPY
+1002 KTITVSFLSPY
-1013 PKRIEDEN
+1013 PIKIENEE
-1021 NTIEVLVKNGKKN
+1021 NTIEILIKNGQKN
-1034 EYLNFKAQC
+1034 AYINFNVQC
-1043 EEADAYITETFIIP
+1043 EEAEAYITETFIIP
-1057 KVIFLTMPIQHNN
+1057 KEIFLTMPIQHNN
-1070 NIITIINP
+1070 NVITIINP
-1078 SNLPV
+1078 SNLPI

-1095 LSAEFEPNTGEI
+1095 LSAEFEPNTGEV
-1107 PPHGKVD
+1107 PPHGKID
-1114 INFKIVYFFLSS
+1114 INFKIIYFFLSS

-1149 VVGLDIGYEIFPE
+1149 VIGLDIGYEILPE
-1162 SYEAIQTLNSSSSQL
+1162 SYEAIQNLNSSSTQL
-1177 KKNKNNYENVKE
+1177 KKNKSSYENAKE
-1189 HNLAKTGLRQNL
+1189 HNLAKTGLRQNI
-1201 KNSDIRNV
+1201 KNTEIRNV

-1250 FILGVKN
+1250 FILGVKK
-1257 YPPGKEKVIKI
+1257 YPPGKEKVVKL

-1297 LLLSAAHEEINF
+1297 VLLTAAHEEINF
-1309 TSPKGQEFTK
+1309 TSPRGQEFTK

-1348 PPHSETIIKLSFFNE
+1348 PPHSESIIKLSFFNE

-1378 LDKTDFP
+1378 LDKVDFP

-1403 VNYLMDPPLLKMGYL
+1403 INYLMDPPLLKMGYL

-1462 KIVQGM
+1462 KIVQGL
-1468 DKKYKINFNPI
+1468 DKKFKINFNPI
-1479 APKEFPDEKKY
+1479 PPREFPEEKKY
-1490 FTIEPQSSVVGPKS
+1490 FTIDPPSSVVGPKS
-1504 TGDFTVTFK
+1504 TGDFTVTFR
-1513 TDSEGMKEALFIAY
+1513 TDSDGMKEALFIAY
-1527 PKINDDTQGNV
+1527 PKINDDTEGHV

-1545 KVIASGLSPH
+1545 KVIAGGLAPH
-1555 LTVDRNTN
+1555 LTVDKNKN
-1563 FDGEYEYRFYIHS
+1563 MDGEYEYRFCVHS
-1576 YGKHPKPYRPII
+1576 YGKHPRPYRPII
-1588 LINKEKINFIVKLDI
+1588 LINKEKINMIIKLDI

-1615 EATLSKGIYNII
+1615 EASLGKGIYNII
-1627 PNSNLKIDVK
+1627 PNSNLKVDIK
-1637 YIIPNVNDEKEWPMT
+1637 YLIPNVNDEKEWPMT
-1652 LTNIKRGKLIVTF
+1652 LTNIKYGKLIVTF

-1676 AYLLRPRILMSL
+1676 AFLLRPRILMSL

-1726 WVINYVKFVPRKTY
+1726 WVINYVKFIPKKTY

-1758 SSVFDFDVSSGVIY
+1758 SSVFDFDVSNGVIY
-1772 GPTEVLFDLPVGPAL
+1772 GPTEVLFDLPVGPVL

-1799 PLMIKVSFHPKKN
+1799 PLLIKVSFHPKKN
-1812 IFYKCRYKIA
+1812 IFYKCRYKIT

-1836 GSYLEEDIIEYNKIN
+1836 GSYLEEHIIEYNKIDI
-1851 LKNFKVD
+1851 KDFS
-1858 IDKFNFEK
+1858 IDKEQFRFEKK